1 MTDKKKHN
9 HSKLYRRLFLE
20 VKPYCPH
27 LGVLLL
33 VTLLSAP
40 LALLIPLP
48 LKIAVDSIIG
58 GHPLPTFLQ
67 GLLPGSATWSSN
79 TMLIFIV
86 GLTIGIAILSG
97 LQRLISSWL
106 RIYTGEKLTMAFRT
120 KLFRHVQRLSVSY
133 HDSKGTADSTYRI
146 QYCAP
151 GIQWLA
157 VDGVIPFVATG
168 LTLFGMIY
176 IVAVLD
182 WQLALVALA
191 ISPVLYIGSRTFNPR
206 LRNQWGQI
214 WQLESSAF
222 SVVQEALGAL
232 RVVKA
237 FGQEEREQERFVRH
251 SSESFLV
258 RVRAAW
264 STGGFELLVGITTA
278 AGTAGVLFLGVRHV
292 QTGSLTLGDLLL
304 VMSYLTQLF
313 GPLATL
319 SEMVANAQRSLA
331 SAERAF
337 ALLDEQSDVIESK
350 NAVPLSRASGRIT
363 LRDVCFAYNGDDPV
377 LSNISFEIKP
387 GTRVG
392 IMGMTGGGKS
402 TLVSL
407 LTRFHDPS
415 HGQILLDDIDV
426 RDYKL
431 ADLRNQFGIVLQE
444 SILFSTTIR
453 ENIAYARPGASEHEI
468 VEAAKA
474 AHAHEFVTRLPD
486 GYNTMV
492 GERGM
497 QLSGGQRQRIAL
509 ARAFLKNAPIL
520 ILDEPTSSIDI
531 KTEREIIEVMERLSI
546 GRTVFIIAHRLSTL
560 KHCDLLLGIEHGQ
573 VAFIRS
579 DVSKAIGDQPLF
591 AAPQSYSLSG

>member
-9 HSKLYRRLFLE
+9 HSKLYRRLFFE
-20 VKPYCPH
+20 IRPYFFH
-27 LGVLLL
+27 LAGILL
-33 VTLLSAP
+33 VTLLSTP
-40 LALLIPLP
+40 LALLTPLP
-48 LKIAVDSIIG
+48 LKIAVDSVIG
-58 GHPLPTFLQ
+58 SHPLPTFLQ
-67 GLLPGSATWSSN
+67 EILPGTLAGSPDGI
-79 TMLIFIV
+79 LIFIIAF
-86 GLTIGIAILSG
+86 TIIIAVLSG
-97 LQRLISSWL
+97 LQRLASSWL
-106 RIYTGEKLTMAFRT
+106 RIYTGEQLTLAFRT

-157 VDGVIPFVATG
+157 VDGVIPFIATG
-168 LTLFGMIY
+168 LTVIGMIY

-182 WQLALVALA
+182 WQLAVVAIA
-191 ISPVLYIGSRTFNPR
+191 ISPVLYMGARTFNPR
-206 LRNQWGQI
+206 IRNQWGQI

-222 SVVQEALGAL
+222 SVVQEALSAL

-251 SSESFLV
+251 SSESFLA

-264 STGGFELLVGITTA
+264 SEGGFGLLIGITTA
-278 AGTAGVLFLGVRHV
+278 AGTTGVLFLGVRHV

-319 SEMVANAQRSLA
+319 SDMTANAQRSFA

-337 ALLDEQSDVIESK
+337 ALLDEDPDVIESK
-350 NAVPLSRASGRIT
+350 NGVPIFYANGGIT
-363 LRDVCFAYNGDDPV
+363 FRDVCFAYNGDYPV

-407 LTRFHDPS
+407 LTRFHDPTQ
-415 HGQILLDDIDV
+415 GQILLDGVDL

-444 SILFSTTIR
+444 SILFSTSIG
-453 ENIAYARPGASEHEI
+453 ENIAYARPGVSQHEI

-474 AHAHEFVTRLPD
+474 ANAHEFINCLPD
-486 GYNTMV
+486 GYDTMV

-531 KTEREIIEVMERLSI
+531 KTEREIIQVMERLSV

-560 KHCDLLLGIEHGQ
+560 KHCDLVLGIEQGR
-573 VAFIRS
+573 VVSIRS
-579 DVSKAIGDQPLF
+579 DVAKALADTSDVVEAKL
-591 AAPQSYSLSG
+591 YSLS

>member
-1 MTDKKKHN
+1 MTNNKKHN

-20 VKPYCPH
+20 IKPYCSH
-27 LGVLLL
+27 LGALLL

-40 LALLIPLP
+40 MALLIPLP
-48 LKIAVDSIIG
+48 LKIAVDSVIG
-58 GHPLPTFLQ
+58 GHPLPAFLQ
-67 GLLPGSATWSSN
+67 RLLPGSATWSSN
-79 TMLIFIV
+79 TVLMFII
-86 GLTIGIAILSG
+86 GLTIGIAILTG
-97 LQRLISSWL
+97 LERLVSSWL

-133 HDSKGTADSTYRI
+133 HDSKGAADSTYRI

-157 VDGVIPFVATG
+157 VDGVIPFIATG

-191 ISPVLYIGSRTFNPR
+191 ISPVLYIGARTFNPR

-251 SSESFLV
+251 SSESFSA

-264 STGGFELLVGITTA
+264 STGGFELLIGITTA

-292 QTGSLTLGDLLL
+292 QTGILTLGDLLL

-319 SEMVANAQRSLA
+319 SEMVASAQRSLA

-337 ALLDEQSDVIESK
+337 ELLDEEPDVIESK
-350 NAVPLSRASGRIT
+350 NALSLSRARGRISF
-363 LRDVCFAYNGDDPV
+363 RDVCFAYNGDCPV
-377 LSNISFEIKP
+377 LSDISFEIKP

-407 LTRFHDPS
+407 LTRFHDPTQ
-415 HGQILLDDIDV
+415 GQILLDGVDL
-426 RDYKL
+426 RDYGL
-431 ADLRNQFGIVLQE
+431 TDLRNQFGIVLQE
-444 SILFSTTIR
+444 SILFSTSIG
-453 ENIAYARPGASEHEI
+453 ENIAYARPGASEDEI

-474 AHAHEFVTRLPD
+474 AHAHEFISRLPG
-486 GYNTMV
+486 GYNTLV

-560 KHCDLLLGIEHGQ
+560 RHCDLVLGIEHGR
-573 VAFIRS
+573 VVSIRS
-579 DVSKAIGDQPLF
+579 DVAKALTDT
-591 AAPQSYSLSG
+591 SGIAEAKFGA